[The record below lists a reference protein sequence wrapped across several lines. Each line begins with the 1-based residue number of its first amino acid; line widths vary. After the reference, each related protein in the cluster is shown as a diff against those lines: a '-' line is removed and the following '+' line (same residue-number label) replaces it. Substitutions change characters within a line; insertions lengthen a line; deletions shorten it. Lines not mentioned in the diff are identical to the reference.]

1 MAVPTL
7 GFAPGVLQRHCQCNG
22 LKQLPYKWGRVW
34 GNVQAP
40 GTARLLGCGCQPDLR
55 TAPCSLWVPRSFFC
69 QLAER
74 EERQSLG
81 VSPQS
86 CSCEHVEG
94 HGDARGVGGSFR
106 EVGAR

>member
-1 MAVPTL
+1 MAVPAL
-7 GFAPGVLQRHCQCNG
+7 GFAPGVLQHHCQHRGC
-22 LKQLPYKWGRVW
+22 KQLPYKWGGMW

-40 GTARLLGCGCQPDLR
+40 GTAWLLGPGCQPDLR
-55 TAPCSLWVPRSFFC
+55 TAPCSLWVPRGFFC
-69 QLAER
+69 RLAER

-94 HGDARGVGGSFR
+94 HGGARGVGGSFR
-106 EVGAR
+106 EVCAR